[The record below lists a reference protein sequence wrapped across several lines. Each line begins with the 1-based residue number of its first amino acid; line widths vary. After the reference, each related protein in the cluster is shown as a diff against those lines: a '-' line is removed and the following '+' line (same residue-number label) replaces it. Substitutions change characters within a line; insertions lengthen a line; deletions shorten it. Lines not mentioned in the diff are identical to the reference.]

1 MINSMTGFGR
11 TDRLI
16 NGLKISI
23 EIRSVNHRYHEIMF
37 KMPKDL
43 LVLEDQMKKIIKSS
57 IKRGRVDVFVTLEVE
72 ESPYQRIKVDWNL
85 VNQYMNVIKD
95 FREQLDI
102 DGQIE
107 IRDLLNIPDLIHIGQ
122 DLVEIDHIQS
132 NLLNTLEEACHN
144 LLQMRNKEGAN
155 LYDDLIS
162 RIGNLEKFL
171 EQMKLRAPYVVED
184 YRSKLKTRISEWL
197 TDVVEIDET
206 RLLNEIAFFTD
217 KANIDEEIIRLKS
230 HFKQFLIIIDEKE
243 PVGRKLD
250 FLIQEMN
257 REVNTVGS
265 KANDLVL
272 SQLVVEMKSELE
284 KIREQVQNV
293 E

>member
-1 MINSMTGFGR
+1 MTGFGR